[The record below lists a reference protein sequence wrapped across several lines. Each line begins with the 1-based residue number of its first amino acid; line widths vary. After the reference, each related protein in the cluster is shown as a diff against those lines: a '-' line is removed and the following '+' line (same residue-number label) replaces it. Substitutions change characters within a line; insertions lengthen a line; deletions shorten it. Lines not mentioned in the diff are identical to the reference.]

1 MKYNPSVPL
10 VTFDSPSESDRTG
23 AAACRRVCVQLPPL
37 RFFSPSTSSR
47 CQAATNPGGDQPP
60 STCPLSVSHALRA
73 FLRPT
78 PAGLVS
84 CRSRPW
90 GSRPPGSIST
100 RRAVLPLGS
109 RCPPGVDRLPDTS
122 APARGAR
129 TPGRR
134 PSSPWTLHGATHRAN
149 SSSPGPCSLRA
160 SVSPAR
166 RFKPCRRPR
175 PSWAFSSSGDS
186 PSMPATLLGVG
197 PLMGFVR
204 RGAR

>member
-1 MKYNPSVPL
+1 
-10 VTFDSPSESDRTG
+10 VTFDSPSESGRTG
-23 AAACRRVCVQLPPL
+23 AAACRRICVRLPPL

-47 CQAATNPGGDQPP
+47 CRAATTPGGDQPP

-73 FLRPT
+73 LLHPT

-90 GSRPPGSIST
+90 GFCPTGSISA

-109 RCPPGVDRLPDTS
+109 RCPRGVDRLPDPS
-122 APARGAR
+122 APAHGAR

-134 PSSPWTLHGATHRAN
+134 PSSPWTLRGATHRAYG
-149 SSSPGPCSLRA
+149 SSPGPCSPRA

-166 RFKPCRRPR
+166 RFRSCRRPR

-186 PSMPATLLGVG
+186 PSIPAILLGID
-197 PLMGFVR
+197 PLLGFVW
-204 RGAR
+204 RGAC